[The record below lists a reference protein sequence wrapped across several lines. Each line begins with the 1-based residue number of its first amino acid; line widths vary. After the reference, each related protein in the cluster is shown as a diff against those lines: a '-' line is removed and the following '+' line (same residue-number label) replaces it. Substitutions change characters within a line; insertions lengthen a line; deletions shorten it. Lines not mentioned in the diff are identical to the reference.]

1 MSASDD
7 SANGEEDEEGTA
19 DKTSMREDA
28 GAGKAGQNHG
38 GGRPLGIGGSVA
50 GQATRHA
57 GKADEQSWRQGG
69 HQPLPNQ
76 SKPDEER
83 AANDQETIGRS
94 SRTRRLKGGR
104 VSN

>member
-57 GKADEQSWRQGG
+57 GKADEPKLAARRAPTPP
-69 HQPLPNQ
+69 QPVQ
-76 SKPDEER
+76 
-83 AANDQETIGRS
+83 
-94 SRTRRLKGGR
+94 TR
-104 VSN
+104 